1 MVTEAEVWEAL
12 TNCIDPEIPVNLV
25 DLGLIYDVQIEEK
38 KVSIKLTLTTRGC
51 PMHSNISDDVKSKIL
66 ALPEVENAQVDVVWD
81 PPWNPAMMSE
91 SARQKLGYG
100 EQ

>member
-38 KVSIKLTLTTRGC
+38 NVKIKLTLTTRGC
-51 PMHSNISDDVKSKIL
+51 PMYSTISDDVKSKVH
-66 ALPEVENAQVDVVWD
+66 ALPEVENVQVDVVWD
-81 PPWNPAMMSE
+81 PPWNSAMMSE
-91 SARQKLGYG
+91 SVRQKLGYG
-100 EQ
+100 E

>member
-38 KVSIKLTLTTRGC
+38 NVNIKLTLTTRGC
-51 PMHSNISDDVKSKIL
+51 PMHSSISNDVKSKLL

-91 SARQKLGYG
+91 SARQKLEFG

>member
-1 MVTEAEVWEAL
+1 MVTEAEVLEAL
-12 TNCIDPEIPVNLV
+12 TNCIDPEISVNLV

-38 KVSIKLTLTTRGC
+38 NVNIKLTLTTRGC
-51 PMHSNISDDVKSKIL
+51 PMHSSISNDVKSKLL

-81 PPWNPAMMSE
+81 PPWNPSMMSE
-91 SARQKLGYG
+91 SARQKLEFG